1 MTNGHLSESIA
12 GRQDG
17 VYWVWHLK
25 RNISMTPS
33 SLAFIFICLGA
44 VSLLIGIGFYL
55 VGASLVLPFSFL
67 EITVL
72 LVAYFYNAI
81 HATDYEKL
89 MVGENFIKIESKFG
103 LKTSQVQLVRSL
115 TRVDTLSHMGEIV
128 QLRQGLRHVF
138 FGKFV
143 HLNLRPVLA
152 SKISE
157 RLHLN

>member
-1 MTNGHLSESIA
+1 MTNDHLSESIA

-17 VYWVWHLK
+17 AYWVWHLK

-89 MVGENFIKIESKFG
+89 IVGENFIKI
-103 LKTSQVQLVRSL
+103 
-115 TRVDTLSHMGEIV
+115 
-128 QLRQGLRHVF
+128 
-138 FGKFV
+138 
-143 HLNLRPVLA
+143 
-152 SKISE
+152 
-157 RLHLN
+157 